1 MLTDHRGAPI
11 TGADGAALGHYEK
24 AIGELN
30 RYIGDPVATLDR
42 AIAERPT
49 FAMAH
54 ILKAQCLLS
63 AAEKDL
69 VPQARASATAL
80 RDLPLNERE
89 RAHAGALEA
98 FLDGELDEAS
108 HRLEMIALDDP
119 HDIVAL
125 QIGHLLDFY
134 RGDARTL
141 RDRIAR
147 AVPEW
152 SDDLPNAH
160 AVLGMYAFGLEE
172 AGEYGRAE
180 EAARRAIGL
189 ERRDGWA
196 HHALA
201 HVMEMT
207 GRAEEGAATLAGGAE
222 DWAPESFFAVHNWW
236 HLALFRLEHDDVAG
250 ALELYDGAVRGGV
263 STVVLDM
270 VDASA
275 LLWRLHLRGV
285 ALGARWEALAD
296 AWQPRVEDAFYA
308 FNDVHALMAL
318 IGAGRA
324 DAIERLI
331 AAMHRAL
338 EQPGSNAVMTRQVGL
353 PLAEALLAFDRGRF
367 GRSIELL
374 LRLRPIAARFGGSH
388 AQRDLL
394 DLTLIEAARRDG
406 RRTLLQRLANERLE
420 RKPAS
425 PLAHRYRA
433 SALAA

>member
-1 MLTDHRGAPI
+1 
-11 TGADGAALGHYEK
+11 
-24 AIGELN
+24 
-30 RYIGDPVATLDR
+30 
-42 AIAERPT
+42 
-49 FAMAH
+49 
-54 ILKAQCLLS
+54 
-63 AAEKDL
+63 
-69 VPQARASATAL
+69 
-80 RDLPLNERE
+80 
-89 RAHAGALEA
+89 
-98 FLDGELDEAS
+98 
-108 HRLEMIALDDP
+108 
-119 HDIVAL
+119 
-125 QIGHLLDFY
+125 
-134 RGDARTL
+134 
-141 RDRIAR
+141 
-147 AVPEW
+147 
-152 SDDLPNAH
+152 
-160 AVLGMYAFGLEE
+160 
-172 AGEYGRAE
+172 
-180 EAARRAIGL
+180 
-189 ERRDGWA
+189 
-196 HHALA
+196 
-201 HVMEMT
+201 
-207 GRAEEGAATLAGGAE
+207 
-222 DWAPESFFAVHNWW
+222 
-236 HLALFRLEHDDVAG
+236 
-250 ALELYDGAVRGGV
+250 
-263 STVVLDM
+263 VVLDM